1 MKNKNKDLWDN
12 FFRNRTRENKN
23 ALIELYFSFVQKI
36 AYKLAKKINWK
47 VEPDVLASY
56 GVDGLYRAIDKYD
69 VSIGVKFESYAS
81 TRINGSMIDGLRR
94 DDIIPRSVRIISDK
108 FEKGKQKIQHKLG
121 HKIPDVEVCESL
133 GIDETYFHKHFRKF
147 SPSIYASLETGL
159 ESGQDDFKEDYNYI
173 LKDNSD
179 MPGDS
184 VLKNEFFNKLTGNGF
199 SSLERKI
206 IWLYYYKGLTM
217 DKVSKN
223 INLSESRI
231 SQMHKS
237 ILPRLKD
244 KIKRNPEY
252 FEELKRLIPKGQA
265 DKALSGKSE

>member
-1 MKNKNKDLWDN
+1 MKKEIEILWEK
-12 FFRNRTRENKN
+12 FLENRTKENKN
-23 ALIELYFSFVQKI
+23 ALIEYYFPFVQKI

-56 GVDGLYRAIDKYD
+56 GVDGLYRAIEGYD

-94 DDIIPRSVRIISDK
+94 DDNIPRSVRIISDK
-108 FEKGKQKIQHKLG
+108 FEKSKQKIQHKLG
-121 HKIPDVEVCESL
+121 YKVADVEVCESV
-133 GIDETYFHKHFRKF
+133 GIDEAYFHKHFRKF
-147 SPSIYASLETGL
+147 SPSVFASLETGL
-159 ESGQDDFKEDYNYI
+159 ESGQEDFKEDYNYI
-173 LKDNSD
+173 LKDDSN
-179 MPGDS
+179 MPDENI
-184 VLKNEFFNKLTGNGF
+184 VKNEFFNKLTSNGF

-217 DKVSKN
+217 DKVSKK

-244 KIKRNPEY
+244 KINRNPEY
-252 FEELKRLIPKGQA
+252 FEELKSLIPKS
-265 DKALSGKSE
+265 KREKSLSGKSE

>member
-1 MKNKNKDLWDN
+1 MKEKIEDLWAS
-12 FFRNRTRENKN
+12 FLKNRTKENKN
-23 ALIELYFSFVQKI
+23 PLIEYYFPFVQKI
-36 AYKLAKKINWK
+36 SYKLSKKLNWK
-47 VEPDVLASY
+47 VEPEILASY
-56 GVDGLYRAIDKYD
+56 GVDGLYRAIDGYD

-94 DDIIPRSVRIISDK
+94 DDNIPRSVRIISDK
-108 FEKGKQKIQHKLG
+108 FEKGKQKVQHEKG
-121 HKIPDVEVCESL
+121 YKVQDTDVCESL
-133 GIDETYFHKHFRKF
+133 GIDESYYHKHFRKY

-159 ESGQDDFKEDYNYI
+159 ETGQEDFKEDYNYI
-173 LKDNSD
+173 LKDDSD
-179 MPGDS
+179 MPDDNII
-184 VLKNEFFNKLTGNGF
+184 KKEFFNKLTGNGF

-217 DKVSKN
+217 DKVSRK

-252 FEELKRLIPKGQA
+252 FEELKRLIPKSEREESF
-265 DKALSGKSE
+265 SGKPE